1 MEEREKVLREYVGTL
16 LIGMGF
22 GVWATRLVSELVD
35 SMRWW
40 SFWNSVI
47 GLLLLV
53 IGAALLFWRH
63 RPR

>member
-1 MEEREKVLREYVGTL
+1 LREYVGTL

>member
-1 MEEREKVLREYVGTL
+1 
-16 LIGMGF
+16 
-22 GVWATRLVSELVD
+22 
-35 SMRWW
+35 MRWW